1 MINVILALMIVISF
15 LLAIVLH
22 EWAHAQMACWLG
34 DQTPRLEGRKTLKL
48 RAHLDPVGIV
58 MCLILAFQPLPMAP
72 LLPFISVPPAGLGWG
87 KPVKPDPWKMR
98 VHADTGVLL
107 VASAGLLWSLI
118 IGLLA
123 AVLFRF
129 LDPMLGSSFFPH
141 LLRQWVLVFAN
152 VNIGLALFNVIPLYP
167 LDGYQILYTLLPSK
181 QAMQFSRSAI
191 YGPFIILALFFF
203 LPFIARLSGLSD
215 FPLFRLTYY
224 IWLGAQAL
232 ISLVTGQPITNLVVT
247 YLV

>member
-1 MINVILALMIVISF
+1 MQPQINVLLALMIIISF

-22 EWAHAQMACWLG
+22 EWAHAQVASWLG
-34 DQTPRLEGRKTLKL
+34 DQTPRSEGRQTLSL
-48 RAHLDPVGIV
+48 RAHLDSVGLV
-58 MCLILAFQPLPMAP
+58 LCLILAFQPLPVMA
-72 LLPFISVPPAGLGWG
+72 IPPMGLGWG

-107 VASAGLLWSLI
+107 VACAGMICSLI

-129 LDPMLGSSFFPH
+129 LDPLLATGFFPQ
-141 LLRQWVLVFAN
+141 LLRQWVLVFAS
-152 VNIGLALFNVIPLYP
+152 VNIGLALFNLIPLYP

-181 QAMQFSRSAI
+181 QAVQFSRSAI

-203 LPFIARLSGLSD
+203 LPFIARLAQVGD
-215 FPLFRLTYY
+215 FPLFRIPFY

-232 ISLVTGQPITNLVVT
+232 ISLVTGQPINSVILA
-247 YLV
+247 YLL